1 MNEQT
6 EEALIARLDII
17 ERQNL
22 QILDL
27 LMKLADSRHADL
39 PSASGLAIGK
49 YTPEQWAA
57 IVRDPSILREL
68 SRQDTRKRR
77 KNAMAARINSGDRRG
92 KQNRVDPGCEVK
104 EW

>member
-6 EEALIARLDII
+6 EKAMIARLETI

-27 LMKLADSRHADL
+27 LMKLADSRPADL
-39 PSASGLAIGK
+39 PSTSSRARGK
-49 YTPEQWAA
+49 YTPKQWAA

-68 SRQDTRKRR
+68 SRQDTSKRR
-77 KNAMAARINSGDRRG
+77 KKVVAA
-92 KQNRVDPGCEVK
+92 
-104 EW
+104 